1 VSFKKEDIAAGRASY
16 NYGTQPIKSSEDM
29 HGTSIFARNA
39 SGIFH
44 TYSTYGRGDEVLM
57 GAFAWLDLTPRGR
70 NEADGI
76 MSWVRLHDEY
86 KTATKERTHA

>member
-1 VSFKKEDIAAGRASY
+1 
-16 NYGTQPIKSSEDM
+16 
-29 HGTSIFARNA
+29 
-39 SGIFH
+39 
-44 TYSTYGRGDEVLM
+44 M

-70 NEADGI
+70 NEADGV